1 MSWTDIKPTQ
11 PHHLAEEPQAYPGFV
26 HPAPVEPATGRGR
39 GGGGRVALAFVAGAA
54 LSAASFGLGAVATRS
69 DTGGAN
75 GTPPADTPTVDNPI
89 AGGVASVAT
98 LLSPSVVQ
106 VETPNGLGSGVVYE
120 DGFVLTNHHVVEGST
135 SFIVRTA
142 DGRALE
148 AELIGSDPRNDIA
161 VLSLGVAS
169 GVPVADLATGVD
181 LEVGETAV
189 AIGSPFQLQQTVTAG
204 IVSALNRPVP
214 NAANGFSAMI
224 QTDAPI
230 NPGNSGGALANSS
243 GQVIGI
249 NASIRT
255 DGVSSTNAGIG
266 FAIPIDIAV
275 NVASHIRTGSSLEPG
290 FLGVAPATV
299 DDTASGVQLGEVTAN
314 SAAAVA
320 GLEVGDRV
328 LSIDGAPVSGFA
340 ELAGLVQSRFP
351 GESLT
356 VVVDRD
362 GQRLTLT
369 VTLAAKG

>member
-1 MSWTDIKPTQ
+1 MATDNDTD
-11 PHHLAEEPQAYPGFV
+11 PGNQTL
-26 HPAPVEPATGRGR
+26 PGDTSAG
-39 GGGGRVALAFVAGAA
+39 VAG
-54 LSAASFGLGAVATRS
+54 
-69 DTGGAN
+69 
-75 GTPPADTPTVDNPI
+75 
-89 AGGVASVAT
+89 VAT

-120 DGFVLTNHHVVEGST
+120 DGYVLTNHHVVEGSS

-161 VLSLGVAS
+161 VLGLGPS
-169 GVPVADLATGVD
+169 SNLPVAELATGVD
-181 LEVGETAV
+181 LDVGETAV

-224 QTDAPI
+224 QTDAAI
-230 NPGNSGGALANSS
+230 NPGNSGGALANST

-255 DGVSSTNAGIG
+255 DGVSGTNAGIG
-266 FAIPIDIAV
+266 FAIPIDVAV
-275 NVASHIRTGSSLEPG
+275 KVAAHIRSGSSLDPG
-290 FLGVAPATV
+290 FLGVAPAAA
-299 DDTASGVQLGEVTAN
+299 DDTAAGVQLGEITEN
-314 SAAAVA
+314 SAAAAA

-356 VVVDRD
+356 VVIDRD
-362 GQRLTLT
+362 GQRMTLS
-369 VTLAAKG
+369 VTLAARG